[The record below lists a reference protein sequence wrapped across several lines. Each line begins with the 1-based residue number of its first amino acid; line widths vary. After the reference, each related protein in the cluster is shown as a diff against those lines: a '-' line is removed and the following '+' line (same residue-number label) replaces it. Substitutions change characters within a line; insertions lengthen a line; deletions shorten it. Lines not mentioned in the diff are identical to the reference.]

1 MQCLHLITLILIL
14 LFVLFDWKIHLLI
27 WLFLSFFLSIHVNDE
42 LKERNKEIA
51 ILKGEFSS
59 QITQIKES
67 ISKLLDE
74 DTALGERI
82 KTLFKEQGINHSFN
96 TNSFRFYYFDN
107 SRISNSGSTSAINSN
122 NNNNNPNK
130 KSNWVKDKLKALAGL
145 LGKLGEKFA
154 AALPGIIGSIVAW
167 LFNTA
172 KEVVSLLAENAWT
185 LLVFLGGILLVFV
198 RVSFKVKK

>member
-1 MQCLHLITLILIL
+1 M
-14 LFVLFDWKIHLLI
+14 
-27 WLFLSFFLSIHVNDE
+27 NDE
-42 LKERNKEIA
+42 LEERNEEIA
-51 ILKGEFSS
+51 ILKNKFSS

-82 KTLFKEQGINHSFN
+82 KTLFKEQGITIVSILTALGFV
-96 TNSFRFYYFDN
+96 
-107 SRISNSGSTSAINSN
+107 ISTSAINSN

-145 LGKLGEKFA
+145 LGKLSEKFP

-172 KEVVSLLAENAWT
+172 KEVVSFLVENTWM
-185 LLVFLGGILLVFV
+185 LLVVLGGILLIFV
-198 RVSFKVKK
+198 RDSFKVKK